1 VAHEQDIE
9 SIAGQVYASLCR
21 FALSLTRNEVEACD
35 LTQQT
40 FFRLARRSHQIRD
53 TKKIR
58 CWLYTTLRREF
69 LQSLRTETS
78 HLTIEFRPEIH
89 DIPSFTDEVARA
101 LDAKTVLEALSQI
114 EPAFRTPVELF
125 YVGAQEY
132 LAKMN
137 APRPPELRAALLAL
151 PTAGCKAFSWN
162 NQRLSLTCFKL
173 PSGELLH
180 VIVIA
185 ENAIPATHFDEHAR
199 EQDGWRIKYER
210 HNGLLVIFFS
220 RAPMNEIIQFT

>member
-9 SIAGQVYASLCR
+9 SIVGQFYASLCR

-58 CWLYTTLRREF
+58 CWLYTTLRRDF
-69 LQSLRTETS
+69 FQPLRAETS

-125 YVGAQEY
+125 YVGEMSY
-132 LAKMN
+132 L
-137 APRPPELRAALLAL
+137 E
-151 PTAGCKAFSWN
+151 
-162 NQRLSLTCFKL
+162 
-173 PSGELLH
+173 
-180 VIVIA
+180 IA
-185 ENAIPATHFDEHAR
+185 ESLKIPVGTLMSRISRGKDQLKTILVATTEGKRAKAISFGKRWT
-199 EQDGWRIKYER
+199 
-210 HNGLLVIFFS
+210 S
-220 RAPMNEIIQFT
+220 RAMK